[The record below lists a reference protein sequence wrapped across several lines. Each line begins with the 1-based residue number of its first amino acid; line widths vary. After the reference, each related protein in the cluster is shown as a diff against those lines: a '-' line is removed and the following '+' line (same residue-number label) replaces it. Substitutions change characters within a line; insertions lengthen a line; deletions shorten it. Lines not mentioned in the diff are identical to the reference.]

1 MRLSM
6 QKNTKIIKY
15 FYKMK
20 FANLSTKDKLR
31 LIESLSKSKLRDI
44 YQTETNETIKSK
56 IIEYLGLNVFI

>member
-1 MRLSM
+1 
-6 QKNTKIIKY
+6 
-15 FYKMK
+15 MK

-31 LIESLSKSKLRDI
+31 LIESLSKNKLRDI